1 MSKIVRLVVAKG
13 KSEPVNPKDP
23 SSPWL
28 KKRYELEIE
37 FPEGATEEIVQESRL
52 RGEMLMDGWLEEAP
66 TPHIPTLD
74 IAETDGLPWKKRNKE
89 PAKPGEFGWL
99 FGPGSRGGTEVGAEK
114 LVKAIQATK
123 DGKLVF
129 GDMEY
134 SLVKEEAFIQ
144 RRPVKS

>member
-1 MSKIVRLVVAKG
+1 MSRIMKLVIAKG
-13 KSEPVNPKDP
+13 TSVLSDKDP
-23 SSPWL
+23 GSPWL
-28 KKRYELEIE
+28 KKSYQIEIE
-37 FPEGATEEIVQESRL
+37 FPEGATEETLQESRL
-52 RGEMLMDGWLEEAP
+52 MGEMLIDGWLEETP

-99 FGPGSRGGTEVGAEK
+99 FGPGSRDGTEVGAEK
-114 LVKAIQATK
+114 LVKAIQTTK
-123 DGKLVF
+123 DGKLVL

-144 RRPVKS
+144 RKPVKS

>member
-28 KKRYELEIE
+28 KRRYELEME
-37 FPEGATEEIVQESRL
+37 FPGGTTEDTVHETRL
-52 RGEMLMDGWLEEAP
+52 RTEMLIDGWFEQPEAP
-66 TPHIPTLD
+66 QIPTLD
-74 IAETDGLPWKKRNKE
+74 IAETDSLPWKKRNKE

-123 DGKLVF
+123 DGKLVL

-134 SLVKEEAFIQ
+134 SLVKDEAFIQ
-144 RRPVKS
+144 RKPTKS